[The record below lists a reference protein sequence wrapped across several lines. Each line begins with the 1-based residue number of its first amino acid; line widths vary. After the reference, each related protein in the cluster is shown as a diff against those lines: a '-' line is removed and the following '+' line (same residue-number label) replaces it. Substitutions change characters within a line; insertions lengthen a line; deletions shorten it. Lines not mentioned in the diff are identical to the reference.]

1 MYWIIDYYDLRPLD
15 WMSGKRMPLEPGE
28 GHVCDRCGAEHA
40 VVYVVEDTET
50 GKTYRVGSGCA
61 KQSFGFDPE
70 KSDEAKKLIKT
81 AKQQAAKDI
90 NDARLVAVDDLA
102 KQIFKAVQNTPR
114 PPVVFKGDLPFKYAH
129 FPGQKIRTFT
139 MGDVEATELEPSSVE
154 SWHDNQTVELL
165 LHRWITAR
173 IEELIPAEW
182 QSVEVSPHSDRLR
195 RLRKNVTNMAGECAR
210 QTRIYLRQ

>member
-1 MYWIIDYYDLRPLD
+1 MYRVIDYYDLRPLD

-50 GKTYRVGSGCA
+50 GRTYRVGSGCA

-70 KSDEAKKLIKT
+70 KSDEARKLIKT

-90 NDARLVAVDDLA
+90 NEARLTAVDDLA
-102 KQIFKAVQNTPR
+102 KQIVEAVRDAPR

-139 MGDVEATELEPSSVE
+139 MGDVEATELAPSSVE
-154 SWHDNQTVELL
+154 SWHDNQTIDLL

-173 IEELIPAEW
+173 IEEKIPAEW
-182 QSVEVSPHSDRLR
+182 QSVEISPYSDRP
-195 RLRKNVTNMAGECAR
+195 RKNVTNMAGECAR
-210 QTRIYLRQ
+210 RARDLLR

>member
-1 MYWIIDYYDLRPLD
+1 MYRVIDYYDLRPLD
-15 WMSGKRMPLEPGE
+15 WMSSKRMPLEPGE

-50 GKTYRVGSGCA
+50 GKTYRVGSCCA

-90 NDARLVAVDDLA
+90 NDARLAAVDELA
-102 KQIFKAVQNTPR
+102 KQILETVERASKPN
-114 PPVVFKGDLPFKYAH
+114 VVFKGDESFKYAH

-139 MGDVEATELEPSSVE
+139 MGDVEATELEMRDLGG
-154 SWHDNQTVELL
+154 WHDNQTIELL
-165 LHRWITAR
+165 IHRWITAR
-173 IEELIPAEW
+173 IEEMIPAEW
-182 QSVEVSPHSDRLR
+182 QSVEVSPNSDRP
-195 RLRKNVTNMAGECAR
+195 RKNVTNMAGECAR
-210 QTRIYLRQ
+210 RARIYLRQ